1 MTKNEALK
9 LFNENFSKLKDSDYD
24 VFSKLALKLLKET
37 FLIREKDSDKR
48 DYLKA
53 IDLLDVL
60 SPYFVFIDY
69 DLIINRALGVIYIR
83 TNQDSNRIRFKK
95 IETVI
100 ALILRYIYDDES
112 SKSSLNSSICTTVRC
127 LFSEINKTE
136 IYPNMIDGRSTEFK
150 EALKNLKKWKLID
163 FNGDIS
169 LGSTPIV
176 IFKSIILI
184 VDTNSIDELKN
195 RLNNFKGGND
205 DANSQE
211 TETY

>member
-1 MTKNEALK
+1 MTKDEALK
-9 LFNENFSKLKDSDYD
+9 LFYENFSKLKVSDYD
-24 VFSKLALKLLKET
+24 VFSKLVLKFLKET
-37 FLIREKDSDKR
+37 FLIREKDSDKK

-60 SPYFVFIDY
+60 RPYFIFMDY
-69 DLIINRALGVIYIR
+69 DLVINRTLGVIYIR

-95 IETVI
+95 LETVI

-112 SKSSLNSSICTTVRC
+112 SKSSLNSSICTTVKC

-136 IYPNMIDGRSTEFK
+136 IYPMIDGRSMEFK

-184 VDTNSIDELKN
+184 VDTNSINELKN

-211 TETY
+211 TETD